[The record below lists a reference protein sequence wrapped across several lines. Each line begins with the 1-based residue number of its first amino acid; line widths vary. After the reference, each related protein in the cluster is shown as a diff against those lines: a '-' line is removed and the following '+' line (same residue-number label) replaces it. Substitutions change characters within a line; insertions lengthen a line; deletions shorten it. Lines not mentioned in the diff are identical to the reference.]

1 MFDKRTFQQLTTTV
15 EDNLIEGHLYNA
27 LSLLATLLDVVKS
40 PGLKREVNSVQA
52 DYDRLLHYMA
62 EGVDDPQRESLHRRF
77 TVKVHRVLQNLR
89 RTYHV
94 TTGEDLFAMTSV
106 AMKATWKEQYD
117 QLVTKTDTPLTFDEQ
132 DQFFILIW
140 ISPQLNANEERQ
152 LRLHLLTADTKRQCY
167 TISALTLALIQ
178 YFDAAKLRL
187 LTEYS
192 NTDDERVRA
201 WAMTGIVVT
210 CLIHHKSI
218 IPYTTLRDTLCS
230 KVLRTPYA
238 IEALIRLQHQFS
250 LYQDNEQL
258 RKKIEEDLL
267 PALLKASRE
276 RTRLGFGGDEEGSPD
291 ELRLSPDTRKKID
304 ESARQMFRMFQEGV
318 DINLHTFTALKGF
331 PFFRHI
337 GHWLAPFDRSR
348 PEATNLPFIDRMR
361 LCDSDTY
368 SISLLARKMP
378 AERLQELDQAIR
390 NNDNEDENTDGK
402 QGAKGREQD
411 TPAIDPI
418 QNTVQ
423 CLYRLLRRSPWTSL
437 WPDIFAPIPFID
449 NPLLG
454 IPLRESMPYLQHIAG
469 IMLRNGH
476 YELAEQHLHLYAQR
490 AGSTAPL
497 LFQLGLCNEQ
507 TRQYAKAVRYFQEAL
522 ALEPH
527 NAKTHYRLQHCYGRL
542 ARYEQ
547 QLDSLLF
554 LEKHYP
560 NDPHILTETGL
571 CLIQLRRWEEAQRRF
586 YKMEVSGQRLLPSM
600 RAIAWCA
607 LRMGDYPLALRYYNR
622 IIHET
627 QAQSKWEDYLNAGHV
642 HWLQGNTAQALDC
655 YTEYAHRYL
664 TVQDKKATQGTDAMT
679 PFLSDAP
686 VLLELGKSRTE
697 ISLMHDLIEAQ
708 LTPPFLKG
716 NASLI

>member
-1 MFDKRTFQQLTTTV
+1 MLDKRTFQQLTTTI
-15 EDNLIEGHLYNA
+15 EDNLIEGHLYSA
-27 LSLLATLLDVVKS
+27 LSLMSTLLDTVKS
-40 PGLKREVNSVQA
+40 PGLKREINSVQA

-62 EGVDDPQRESLHRRF
+62 EGVDDPQRASLHHRF
-77 TVKVHRVLQNLR
+77 IIKVHRVLQNLR

-94 TTGEDLFAMTSV
+94 MTGDDVFALTSV
-106 AMKATWKEQYD
+106 AQKASWKEQYD
-117 QLVTKTDTPLTFDEQ
+117 QLVTKTAPPLTFDEQ
-132 DQFFILIW
+132 DTLFILIW
-140 ISPQLNANEERQ
+140 VSPQLNANEERQ

-167 TISALTLALIQ
+167 IISALTLALIQ

-192 NTDDERVRA
+192 ATDNDRVRA

-210 CLIHHKSI
+210 CLIHHRAI
-218 IPYTTLRDTLCS
+218 IPYSTLCENLRN

-238 IEALIRLQHQFS
+238 VEALVRLQHQFS

-267 PALLKASRE
+267 PALLKAAKE
-276 RTRLGFGGDEEGSPD
+276 RARLGFSEDEEGSPD
-291 ELRLSPDTRKKID
+291 ELKLNPDTRKKID

-348 PEATNLPFIDRMR
+348 PEVTDLPFIDKMR
-361 LCDSDTY
+361 LCDSDIY
-368 SISLLARKMP
+368 SISLLANKMP
-378 AERLQELDQAIR
+378 ADKLQELNQAIQ
-390 NNDNEDENTDGK
+390 NNDEDDNG
-402 QGAKGREQD
+402 EQE
-411 TPAIDPI
+411 TRSKEEKLPGIDPI

-437 WPDIFAPIPFID
+437 WPDIFTSVPFID
-449 NPLLG
+449 NPLLSP
-454 IPLRESMPYLQHIAG
+454 ILRESTPYLQNIAG

-476 YELAEQHLHLYAQR
+476 YELAERHLHLFAQR

-527 NAKTHYRLQHCYGRL
+527 NAKTHYRLQYCYGKL

-571 CLIQLRRWEEAQRRF
+571 CLIQLQRWEEAQRRF

-607 LRMGDYPLALRYYNR
+607 LRMGDHPLALRYYNR
-622 IIHET
+622 IIDET

-642 HWLQGNTAQALDC
+642 HWLQGNVTKALN
-655 YTEYAHRYL
+655 YYAEYAHRYL
-664 TVQDKKATQGTDAMT
+664 TFQDKKATQGTNALA

-686 VLLELGKSRTE
+686 ILLELGKSKTE

-708 LTPPFLKG
+708 LTASPF
-716 NASLI
+716 